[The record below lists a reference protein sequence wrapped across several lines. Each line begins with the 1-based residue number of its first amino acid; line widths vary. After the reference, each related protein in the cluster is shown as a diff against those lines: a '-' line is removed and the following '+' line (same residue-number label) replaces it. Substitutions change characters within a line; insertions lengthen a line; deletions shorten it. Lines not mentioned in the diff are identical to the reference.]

1 MTLNAVQETITTAA
15 SIAPPP
21 PANDVAATDGAAPA
35 QPGIALAPE
44 QESLAPIEQTVE
56 EAADEAATAKAEPR
70 ADAAKAEIRTEAR
83 QAAMPASAQ
92 SSSPTT
98 TQGLAAT
105 APGLS
110 APTPSAQALAQGHVQ
125 RAPMMPPAQQIMP
138 VLVTLAGGMGGA
150 AASVTITL
158 DPVELGRVAI
168 SVQRDAEQRASV
180 QVVAERP
187 ETLLLLLRDQAGLDR
202 ALAQAG
208 VGPEGRTLSFDLAP
222 NDQQQRDGRPEN
234 GRSETGDGNRRGGR
248 AAPLAA
254 DTAPIATASA
264 TRQRALG
271 ALDIAV

>member
-1 MTLNAVQETITTAA
+1 MTLNAVQETITTAT
-15 SIAPPP
+15 PPAP
-21 PANDVAATDGAAPA
+21 PANDGAATEQAAPTR
-35 QPGIALAPE
+35 PGIALAGE
-44 QESLAPIEQTVE
+44 QESLAPAEQSVE

-70 ADAAKAEIRTEAR
+70 ADLAKAEMRTEAR
-83 QAAMPASAQ
+83 QAS
-92 SSSPTT
+92 SSSPTQLQPPT
-98 TQGLAAT
+98 ATQGLATT

-110 APTPSAQALAQGHVQ
+110 APTPTAQAMAQGQPQ
-125 RAPMMPPAQQIMP
+125 RAPMTPPAQQIMP

-234 GRSETGDGNRRGGR
+234 GRSDSGDGGRRGGR
-248 AAPLAA
+248 TATLAA
-254 DTAPIATASA
+254 DSPPAMTPASP